1 MVTNQ
6 HGIICWDLQAGEAGC
21 SGPSGISTAACKYF
35 VDPKA
40 PAGALIQ
47 RQREG
52 RTEFSVNH
60 RANASVKD
68 NEGLYEFDVELK

>member
-1 MVTNQ
+1 MSVAADREIGT
-6 HGIICWDLQAGEAGC
+6 DAG
-21 SGPSGISTAACKYF
+21 KYF

-40 PAGALIQ
+40 SAGALIQ

-60 RANASVKD
+60 RVNASVKD
-68 NEGLYEFDVELK
+68 NEGLYEFDVELR